1 MTPGGKHSHNY
12 NHHNHPHYYHHCYS
26 IKNSTHKN
34 ALAAIQP
41 VTSAVVYTCTL
52 DETGVHARRIGQHPE
67 GGCWVV
73 NGTNWQQAPQALPHT
88 GPAASPRL
96 AGPSMGAAAVQH
108 PELRPSSTYD
118 HP

>member
-12 NHHNHPHYYHHCYS
+12 NHHNHRHYYHHCYS

-67 GGCWVV
+67 GRGVLGDQWYQLAAGAPGAAPYWPCCFTTPGWPIDGGSGC
-73 NGTNWQQAPQALPHT
+73 
-88 GPAASPRL
+88 AAS
-96 AGPSMGAAAVQH
+96 GA
-108 PELRPSSTYD
+108 PPIID
-118 HP
+118 I